1 MEQRDENV
9 RQIDQPNHNGSDE
22 GAGAAE
28 EGSGAAAATAAAYER
43 ARAELQ
49 GAVTR
54 LRAEV
59 ARVDLTQT
67 RLQARNWVRENP
79 ELASM
84 LAIGGGL
91 LVGKLLSSAFKPEPP
106 PTLSARLRSRA
117 DGLTAHAQQLAEDV
131 AAAVAGGAVL
141 ASDAVSRK
149 ARVASEHAQEAGEM
163 LMRRAGEA
171 ASVASHGAAEM
182 GEVLAERARAY
193 GDSASHMA
201 HSAASSLHKSAGK
214 LEHKLGKRVGRGA
227 DYAESVLDATRTIV
241 AAAVIRRV
249 NGWLRKMS

>member
-9 RQIDQPNHNGSDE
+9 RQIDQPTHNG
-22 GAGAAE
+22 AGTGGPE
-28 EGSGAAAATAAAYER
+28 QDSGSSGGTAAAYER

-59 ARVDLTQT
+59 ARVDLAQT
-67 RLQARNWVRENP
+67 RLQARNWIRENP
-79 ELASM
+79 ELASL
-84 LAIGGGL
+84 LAVGGGL
-91 LVGKLLSSAFKPEPP
+91 LVGKILSSAFKPEPP

-117 DGLTAHAQQLAEDV
+117 DNLTTQAHRLAEDV

-141 ASDAVSRK
+141 ASDVVARK

-163 LMRRAGEA
+163 LVRRAGEA

-182 GEVLAERARAY
+182 GEALAERARAY
-193 GDSASHMA
+193 GETASHRA
-201 HSAASSLHKSAGK
+201 HSAASSLQKSAGK
-214 LEHKLGKRVGRGA
+214 LERKLEKRAGRGV

-249 NGWLRKMS
+249 NEWLRKMS